1 MIVVFM
7 TEKKCGDTS
16 IITYYPFPEKSSPGT
31 KSDSNRVC
39 RAPEKK
45 TKKQKQGFIYRS
57 NLKVGAIRPCGPDIF
72 FVQRNEPLL
81 PDD

>member
-1 MIVVFM
+1 M
-7 TEKKCGDTS
+7 
-16 IITYYPFPEKSSPGT
+16 
-31 KSDSNRVC
+31 
-39 RAPEKK
+39 A
-45 TKKQKQGFIYRS
+45 KKQKQGFIYRS